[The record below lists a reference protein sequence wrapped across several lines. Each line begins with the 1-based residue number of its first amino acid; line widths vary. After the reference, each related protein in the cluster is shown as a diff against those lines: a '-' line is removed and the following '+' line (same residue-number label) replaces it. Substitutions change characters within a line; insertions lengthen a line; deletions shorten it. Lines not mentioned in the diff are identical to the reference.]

1 MSMKKHPAKKI
12 FSVLPSWP
20 PLTSA
25 NFSFFNLLALSRK
38 RENERPSG
46 VRTSSFL
53 LVELTVDFQHKI
65 PVSLN
70 MIRKIEADTL
80 A

>member
-1 MSMKKHPAKKI
+1 MKKHPAKKI

-38 RENERPSG
+38 RE
-46 VRTSSFL
+46 
-53 LVELTVDFQHKI
+53 K
-65 PVSLN
+65 
-70 MIRKIEADTL
+70 
-80 A
+80 